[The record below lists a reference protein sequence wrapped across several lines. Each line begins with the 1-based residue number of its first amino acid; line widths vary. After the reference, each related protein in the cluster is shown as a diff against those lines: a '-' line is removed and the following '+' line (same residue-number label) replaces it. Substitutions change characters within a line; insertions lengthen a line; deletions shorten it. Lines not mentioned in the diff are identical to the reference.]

1 MPDRL
6 GVITPRAH
14 PIPQRIEITS
24 QPALER
30 LYAFLIDTGRAIVG
44 CHALPGSPDDP
55 LGDLEGF
62 GLGRRI
68 IPFHGCRVA
77 LNRTRS
83 CLRSTAVTAP
93 SSLLRMTPPL
103 CSASVLWPLR
113 GLRLSFSLN
122 IGTTASQVPHQCL
135 KYRHATSMP
144 DAIRPKLRSPSD
156 SSRGI
161 VEAPVLASIAI
172 LDTSSVVH
180 FRSSQY
186 LLPDMGSHA
195 VSPDVH
201 HERSLRTQ
209 LRLVWYLRLIGDTEG
224 PALITGATCH
234 NYILLL

>member
-1 MPDRL
+1 
-6 GVITPRAH
+6 
-14 PIPQRIEITS
+14 
-24 QPALER
+24 
-30 LYAFLIDTGRAIVG
+30 
-44 CHALPGSPDDP
+44 
-55 LGDLEGF
+55 
-62 GLGRRI
+62 
-68 IPFHGCRVA
+68 
-77 LNRTRS
+77 
-83 CLRSTAVTAP
+83 
-93 SSLLRMTPPL
+93 
-103 CSASVLWPLR
+103 
-113 GLRLSFSLN
+113 
-122 IGTTASQVPHQCL
+122 
-135 KYRHATSMP
+135 MP

-209 LRLVWYLRLIGDTEG
+209 LRLVWYPRLIGDTEG

-234 NYILLL
+234 NYFLLL

>member
-1 MPDRL
+1 M
-6 GVITPRAH
+6 
-14 PIPQRIEITS
+14 
-24 QPALER
+24 
-30 LYAFLIDTGRAIVG
+30 VG
-44 CHALPGSPDDP
+44 CHVLPGFPDETF
-55 LGDLEGF
+55 GDLEGF

-68 IPFHGCRVA
+68 IPFHGCRIA

-83 CLRSTAVTAP
+83 CLRSTAITAP

-113 GLRLSFSLN
+113 DHRLSCSLN
-122 IGTTASQVPHQCL
+122 IGTTASQVPLQCL
-135 KYRHATSMP
+135 KYCHATSMP

-156 SSRGI
+156 LSRGI
-161 VEAPVLASIAI
+161 VETPVSTSIAI
-172 LDTSSVVH
+172 IDTSSMVH

-186 LLPDMGSHA
+186 FLPDMGSHA
-195 VSPDVH
+195 VSPDAH

-224 PALITGATCH
+224 PTLITGATCH